1 MLIKQI
7 SVFVENKSGRT
18 SAIIDAL
25 GNAGIDI
32 SAMSLADASEF
43 GILRLIVDDP
53 DKAKKVL
60 NDIGV
65 VVRIS
70 DVMAVKIPNK
80 PGGLSETLKKI
91 SDKGLNVEYMYAFV
105 GNTDDTA
112 TFVFKTDKLDESI

>member
-7 SVFVENKSGRT
+7 SVFVENKKGRT

-32 SAMSLADASEF
+32 SALSLADASEF

-65 VVRIS
+65 VVGIN

-80 PGGLSETLKKI
+80 PGGLSETLSKI
-91 SDKGLNVEYMYAFV
+91 NNKGLNVEYMYAFV
-105 GNTDDTA
+105 GNDSDSA
-112 TFVFKTDKLDESI
+112 TFVFKTDKLDETI

>member
-18 SAIIDAL
+18 SAIIEAL

-43 GILRLIVDDP
+43 GILRLIVDNP
-53 DKAKKVL
+53 DKAKEVL
-60 NDIGV
+60 NNIGV

-105 GNTDDTA
+105 GNTGDTA

>member
-7 SVFVENKSGRT
+7 SVFVENKAGRT

-32 SAMSLADASEF
+32 SALSLADASEF

-53 DKAKKVL
+53 EKAKKVL

-65 VVRIS
+65 VVKVS

-80 PGGLSETLKKI
+80 PGGLSEKLAKI
-91 SDKGLNVEYMYAFV
+91 NEKGLNVENRDSF
-105 GNTDDTA
+105 G
-112 TFVFKTDKLDESI
+112 